1 MENEIFNILLT
12 KGNLKQD
19 IYEKTLSAFDG
30 LKNLVDDFIIE
41 YNQKHKFENP
51 RVNVEMINKSDFEFS
66 FKFASD
72 MLVFIMHTNVFEFP
86 RAHDVFKLPY
96 VKDDIARS
104 YCGIINIYNFL
115 ADSFKYNRIN
125 DSGYL
130 IGRIFINKDNHYY
143 IEGKHELGLQF
154 NNFSENVITNEVMQ
168 QILNASMK
176 YAINFDLL
184 TPPYEN
190 FKEISVLDI
199 QQLEMQ
205 NMTLKTAKRMGFK
218 FQSDR
223 EDPKSQH

>member
-1 MENEIFNILLT
+1 MENEIFNLLIS

-19 IYEKTLSAFDG
+19 IYDLTYKGFHELRTYTEKLSELFNSSH
-30 LKNLVDDFIIE
+30 KIE
-41 YNQKHKFENP
+41 ES
-51 RVNVEMINKSDFEFS
+51 RVSVEIVNKSDFEFS
-66 FKFASD
+66 VKFAGD
-72 MLVFIMHTNVFEFP
+72 MLVFVMHTNVFEFP

-96 VKDDIARS
+96 VKEDNNRS

-125 DSGYL
+125 DTGYL

-154 NNFSENVITNEVMQ
+154 NNFSENIFSEDVIHQV
-168 QILNASMK
+168 IAASMK

-184 TPPYEN
+184 TPPYDN
-190 FKEISVLDI
+190 LKEITVFDV
-199 QQLEMQ
+199 QQMEMQ

-223 EDPKSQH
+223 EDLRG